1 MALRHLL
8 FSSSFGLEKLRPRF
22 GGDFFFL
29 ERTVPKKYRFL
40 MFSFT
45 TENALLTHLYKE
57 FREFLSIFRM
67 KRYYNGSLLTHF
79 YKKMP

>member
-1 MALRHLL
+1 M
-8 FSSSFGLEKLRPRF
+8 
-22 GGDFFFL
+22 
-29 ERTVPKKYRFL
+29 ERTVPEKCPFL

-45 TENALLTHLYKE
+45 TENALLTLLYKE

-79 YKKMP
+79 YMKLL

>member
-1 MALRHLL
+1 MVSAIFFFLL
-8 FSSSFGLEKLRPRF
+8 ASAWKNYVPASAGI
-22 GGDFFFL
+22 FFL